1 MTAKSTQ
8 KSGRRRDTGPV
19 SAVSAVLTG
28 GALVEMICDPERRQ
42 TAFAVWWDGGWQ
54 RAETI
59 EDDAGRLLEPYAFD
73 HDFVCNKVVLF
84 AAKPVEYGSQ
94 EKLIADIRSFIHRYV
109 ELDSE
114 FELFASYYV
123 LFTWLHDAFNE
134 VPYLRVRG
142 DYGTGK
148 TRFLQTVGS
157 ICYRPMFASGASTI
171 SPVFHML
178 DRFGGTLIIDEADFR
193 LSDEKAEM
201 VKILNNG
208 IIHGMPVLRANLSR
222 QREFEP
228 RAFQVFGPKIVATRG
243 GYEDKGLDSRF
254 ITAEM
259 RCRKVRADIPLNL
272 PAEHEA
278 EARELRNK
286 LLMHRFHNRGRC
298 RLDPGLADPSIEPR
312 LNQMLVPLLSVVEN
326 AEVRD
331 ALRGVAHRHHDAKR
345 AHVNS
350 PG

>member
-8 KSGRRRDTGPV
+8 KSGRRRDTNPV
-19 SAVSAVLTG
+19 PAVSAVLTG
-28 GALVEMICDPERRQ
+28 GALVEMICDPEQRQ
-42 TAFAVWWDGGWQ
+42 TAFAVWWDGAWQ
-54 RAETI
+54 RSQSI
-59 EDDAGRLLEPYAFD
+59 EDDAGRLLEAYAFD
-73 HDFVCNKVVLF
+73 NDFVRNRVVLF
-84 AAKPVEYGSQ
+84 AARPEEYGSQ
-94 EKLIADIRSFIHRYV
+94 EQLIEDIRTFIHRYV
-109 ELDSE
+109 ELDSD
-114 FELFASYYV
+114 FERFASYYV

-178 DRFGGTLIIDEADFR
+178 DRFGGTLVIDEADFR
-193 LSDEKAEM
+193 FSDEKAEM

-243 GYEDKGLDSRF
+243 NYDDKGLDSRF

-259 RCRKVRADIPLNL
+259 RSRKLRKDIPFNL

-286 LLMHRFHNRGRC
+286 LLMYRFRIRGRC
-298 RLDPGLADPSIEPR
+298 RLDPGLADPNIEPR
-312 LNQMLVPLLSVVEN
+312 LNQMLVPLLSVVEGEQ
-326 AEVRD
+326 ARD
-331 ALRGVAHRHHDAKR
+331 TLRQVAHRHHEATR
-345 AHVNS
+345 VHASGPV
-350 PG
+350 

>member
-8 KSGRRRDTGPV
+8 KSGRRNDTNPV
-19 SAVSAVLTG
+19 PAVSAVLTG
-28 GALVEMICDPERRQ
+28 GALIEMICDPERRQ
-42 TAFAVWWDGGWQ
+42 TAFAVWWDGAWQ
-54 RAETI
+54 RMEGI
-59 EDDAGRLLEPYAFD
+59 EDDAGRLLEPHAFD
-73 HDFVCNKVVLF
+73 NDFVRNKVVLF

-94 EKLIADIRSFIHRYV
+94 EKLIEDIRSFIHRYV

-114 FELFASYYV
+114 FERFASYYV

-157 ICYRPMFASGASTI
+157 ISYRPMFASGASTI

-178 DRFGGTLIIDEADFR
+178 DRFGGTLVIDEADFR
-193 LSDEKAEM
+193 FSDEKAEM

-208 IIHGMPVLRANLSR
+208 IIHGMPVLRANMNR

-243 GYEDKGLDSRF
+243 DYDDKGLDSRF

-272 PAEHEA
+272 PNEHEA
-278 EARELRNK
+278 EARELRDK
-286 LLMHRFHNRGRC
+286 LLMYRFRNRGRC
-298 RLDPGLADPSIEPR
+298 RLNSGLVDRNIEPR
-312 LNQMLVPLLSVVEN
+312 LNQMLVPLLSVVES
-326 AEVRD
+326 AQALD
-331 ALRGVAHRHHDAKR
+331 ALREVAQRHHESRKAS
-345 AHVNS
+345 A
-350 PG
+350 